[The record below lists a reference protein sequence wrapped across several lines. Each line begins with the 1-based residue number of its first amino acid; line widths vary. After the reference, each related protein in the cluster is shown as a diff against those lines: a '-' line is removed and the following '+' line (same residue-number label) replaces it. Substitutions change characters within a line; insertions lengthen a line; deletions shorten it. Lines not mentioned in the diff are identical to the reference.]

1 MVDDS
6 GKYPM
11 ISDDS
16 LLLPPGMTSYI
27 SIVATDVTSD
37 DGIRSIDP
45 GKRINLTAS
54 MSEYLYMF
62 FCVVRKPEITN
73 IQCFGFFFFKMWTT
87 HRG

>member
-16 LLLPPGMTSYI
+16 LLLPPGMTSYV

-45 GKRINLTAS
+45 GEIK
-54 MSEYLYMF
+54 
-62 FCVVRKPEITN
+62 FCVSN
-73 IQCFGFFFFKMWTT
+73 IYCVQGYYI
-87 HRG
+87 

>member
-16 LLLPPGMTSYI
+16 LLLPPGMTSYV

-45 GKRINLTAS
+45 GKRA
-54 MSEYLYMF
+54 
-62 FCVVRKPEITN
+62 
-73 IQCFGFFFFKMWTT
+73 IQT
-87 HRG
+87 